1 MADPKSQPHNVPGN
15 DSQHSIFFFLDIL
28 LLELLLTRNSVLKGV
43 LEILCLILSLV
54 QKLNNVSKFEVV
66 KARNLTYTEHI

>member
-1 MADPKSQPHNVPGN
+1 MYGVMIATTAFGVL
-15 DSQHSIFFFLDIL
+15 LDIL
-28 LLELLLTRNSVLKGV
+28 LLGLLTTRNSVRKGV
-43 LEILCLILSLV
+43 FEIFCLLLV